1 MVENV
6 RAQGGIITREPG
18 PAEGGATAI
27 VAFVKEPNGYE
38 FELLQR
44 QPTPQPLSQVM
55 LRVGDLDRSIN
66 FYEKV
71 YMVIY
76 SCLIFC
82 LNFMC
87 SANVHTNMHQINDF
101 YRGF

>member
-18 PAEGGATAI
+18 PAEGGAMAI

-44 QPTPQPLSQVM
+44 QATPQPLSQVM
-55 LRVGDLDRSIN
+55 LRVSDLDRSIN

-71 YMVIY
+71 RWYIV
-76 SCLIFC
+76 
-82 LNFMC
+82 
-87 SANVHTNMHQINDF
+87 V
-101 YRGF
+101 